1 MLKVGTV
8 IISVTKAQ
16 ADRHKA
22 RRARG
27 ARVHH
32 CMYTS
37 MYYQTVYQKPPKRS
51 FRNQTA
57 RDAPRDGNS
66 EEGEGAIEGV
76 DV

>member
-1 MLKVGTV
+1 MLKVGIV

-37 MYYQTVYQKPPKRS
+37 MYYQTVYQNRQNDHSATKQRETHRETVTRKRERELS
-51 FRNQTA
+51 R
-57 RDAPRDGNS
+57 
-66 EEGEGAIEGV
+66 V
-76 DV
+76 